1 MKRFIAGEDRQQITL
16 LPDCLDDYITAD
28 NPVRLVEVFVDELD
42 LVALGFAGAVPEATG
57 RPAYHPATLLK
68 IYLYGYLNRVP
79 SSRRL
84 ERESQ
89 RNIEL
94 IWLTGR
100 LMPDFKTLADFRRDN
115 GPAIQAA
122 CAQFVVLCRRLN
134 LFSKAVVAIDGSKFK
149 AVNNRD
155 KNFTAA
161 KVEARLAQVEASIGR
176 YLAALDRADR
186 EPSDIAEARTVRLNE
201 KIAGLREQMQVL
213 QAMGRQVEA
222 APDGQVSLTDPD
234 ARSMATSGK
243 GTGLVGYNVQAAVDA
258 EHHLIVAHAVT
269 NVGSDRAQ
277 LAPMGLLAQA
287 ATGCTTLTV
296 LADRG
301 YLSGEQVLACEG
313 TGVLPCVPKTLT
325 SGHAKRGLFTGQDF
339 VYDAEQDH
347 YTCPAGQHLTKGAA
361 RSDRRTEDD
370 AMDHYRNLTA
380 CLGCALKP
388 RCTPT
393 DTRRVKR
400 WVHEGVLDAMQARLD
415 RMPDAM
421 KIRRQTVEHPFGTL
435 KAWMGA
441 THFLTRTLAKV
452 RTEMSLQVL
461 AYNMKRMIQ
470 IFGVGPLLA
479 TIRA

>member
-1 MKRFIAGEDRQQITL
+1 MTLSARAPTCQSISVLTAPGSIT
-16 LPDCLDDYITAD
+16 T
-28 NPVRLVEVFVDELD
+28 
-42 LVALGFAGAVPEATG
+42 
-57 RPAYHPATLLK
+57 
-68 IYLYGYLNRVP
+68 
-79 SSRRL
+79 
-84 ERESQ
+84 
-89 RNIEL
+89 
-94 IWLTGR
+94 
-100 LMPDFKTLADFRRDN
+100 
-115 GPAIQAA
+115 
-122 CAQFVVLCRRLN
+122 
-134 LFSKAVVAIDGSKFK
+134 
-149 AVNNRD
+149 
-155 KNFTAA
+155 
-161 KVEARLAQVEASIGR
+161 
-176 YLAALDRADR
+176 
-186 EPSDIAEARTVRLNE
+186 
-201 KIAGLREQMQVL
+201 
-213 QAMGRQVEA
+213 
-222 APDGQVSLTDPD
+222 
-234 ARSMATSGK
+234 
-243 GTGLVGYNVQAAVDA
+243 
-258 EHHLIVAHAVT
+258 T
-269 NVGSDRAQ
+269 NVASDRAQ

-325 SGHAKRGLFTGQDF
+325 SGHAKRGLFTGQNF
-339 VYDAEQDH
+339 VYGAEKDH

-393 DTRRVKR
+393 ETRRVKR

-470 IFGVGPLLA
+470 IVGVGPLMA
-479 TIRA
+479 AIRT

>member
-42 LVALGFAGAVPEATG
+42 LSALGFSGAVPEATG

-100 LMPDFKTLADFRRDN
+100 LMPDFKTLADFRKDN
-115 GPAIQAA
+115 GPAIQGA
-122 CAQFVVLCRRLN
+122 CGQFVVLCRRLN

-186 EPSDIAEARTVRLNE
+186 EPSDVAEARTTRLNE

-213 QAMGRQVEA
+213 QARGRQVEA
-222 APDGQVSLTDPD
+222 TPDGQVSLTDPD

-243 GTGLVGYNVQAAVDA
+243 GTGMVGYNVQAAVDA
-258 EHHLIVAHAVT
+258 EHHLIVAHDVT

-287 ATGCTTLTV
+287 ATGCDTLTV

-301 YLSGEQVLACEG
+301 YLNGEQVLACEG

-347 YTCPAGQHLTKGAA
+347 YTCPAGQHLTKGPA
-361 RSDRRTEDD
+361 RSDRRAEGDE
-370 AMDHYRNLTA
+370 MEHYRNLTA
-380 CLGCALKP
+380 CLDCALKP
-388 RCTPT
+388 RCTPAE
-393 DTRRVKR
+393 TRRVKR

-470 IFGVGPLLA
+470 IFGVGPLMEA
-479 TIRA
+479 IRA